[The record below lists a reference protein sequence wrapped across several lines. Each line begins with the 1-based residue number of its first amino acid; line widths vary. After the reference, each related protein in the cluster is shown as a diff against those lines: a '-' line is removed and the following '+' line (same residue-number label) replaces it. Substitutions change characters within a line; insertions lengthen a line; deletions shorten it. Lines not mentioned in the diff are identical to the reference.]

1 MSTWDCQADDG
12 VSWWPYDA
20 TTTALFNAARAA
32 GNASVAFAMRGS
44 TYDVDFATMVQV
56 PSKST
61 YTLNHTPPLQHT
73 NTCAHPV

>member
-56 PSKST
+56 NVHVHV
-61 YTLNHTPPLQHT
+61 TL
-73 NTCAHPV
+73 